1 MGNVCAMLLG
11 SGADDSDAESAESA
25 PLVVAPREPHSATL
39 IFLHGLGDTGHGWRG
54 ALADLGLPGLKVV
67 LPTAAERRVTLNG
80 GMRMPAWFD
89 IHGLTPDAPQDKR
102 GIAAAA
108 GLLAGLVERE
118 LAAGVPAERVVI
130 GGFSQGGAVALHLA
144 FSAGLEHRVGGVMG
158 LSTWLPLAT
167 PGGTGGI
174 SSPPPRTA
182 QGLPTLMCHGTSDPL
197 VPAQFGKAS
206 ATLVQGRGAA
216 LQWREFPGLAHSSCA
231 SEMEAVGAFLQ
242 EVLG

>member
-1 MGNVCAMLLG
+1 MLLG
-11 SGADDSDAESAESA
+11 GTGADDGCDDAAESA
-25 PLVVAPREPHSATL
+25 PLVVAPRERHSATL
-39 IFLHGLGDTGHGWRG
+39 IFLHGLGDTGQGWRG
-54 ALADLGLPGLKVV
+54 GLAELGLAGLKVV

-89 IHGLTPDAPQDKR
+89 IHGLTPGAPQDKR

-108 GLLAGLVERE
+108 ALLADLVGRE
-118 LAAGVPAERVVI
+118 VAAGVPASRIVI

-144 FSAGLEHRVGGVMG
+144 FSAGLAHRVGGVVG

-174 SSPPPRTA
+174 SPPPPATA
-182 QGLPTLMCHGTSDPL
+182 QGLPTLMCHGAADPL

-231 SEMEAVGAFLQ
+231 SEMEAVGGFLR
-242 EVLG
+242 EVLEGQ

>member
-118 LAAGVPAERVVI
+118 LAAGVPAERVEDPVDKESVNV
-130 GGFSQGGAVALHLA
+130 GMKSWQYMLALDGFAQVAKQ
-144 FSAGLEHRVGGVMG
+144 
-158 LSTWLPLAT
+158 WL
-167 PGGTGGI
+167 
-174 SSPPPRTA
+174 
-182 QGLPTLMCHGTSDPL
+182 
-197 VPAQFGKAS
+197 
-206 ATLVQGRGAA
+206 
-216 LQWREFPGLAHSSCA
+216 
-231 SEMEAVGAFLQ
+231 
-242 EVLG
+242 